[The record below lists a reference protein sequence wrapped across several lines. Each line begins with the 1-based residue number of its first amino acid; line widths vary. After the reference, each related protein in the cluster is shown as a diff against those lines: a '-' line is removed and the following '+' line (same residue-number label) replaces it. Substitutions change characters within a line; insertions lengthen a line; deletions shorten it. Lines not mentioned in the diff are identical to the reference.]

1 MTTCNRCRRLGL
13 DCTEQVRTKRGLGKH
28 AKKAAMGHEIA
39 AVGGAGSAGRLP
51 FMLLASRYTMGR
63 SESLGSM
70 QEYGRSPYSVGGDAA
85 GFMVCGSSSSSM
97 DGCNGVNP
105 LSIGGGVGG
114 ACGFD
119 NACAPSP
126 VQALALVDGL
136 LKLNAHA
143 RIDRPTAKAVM

>member
-1 MTTCNRCRRLGL
+1 
-13 DCTEQVRTKRGLGKH
+13 
-28 AKKAAMGHEIA
+28 MGHEIT

-51 FMLLASRYTMGR
+51 FMLSAPRYTMGR

-70 QEYGRSPYSVGGDAA
+70 QEYGSSSPYSVGGDAA

-126 VQALALVDGL
+126 VQALVDGL

-143 RIDRPTAKAVM
+143 RIDRQTAQAVM